1 MVGDT
6 SCHIGP
12 NRQSGSGLP
21 SDEEI
26 MQALTLPE
34 NWSVENDTERRGF
47 AGYSVVGGIKN
58 SEKEQGL
65 LLADQEY
72 QRIAC
77 VLYPTSDSFRKYN
90 IEATQAVA
98 DSVDLSNHLAPL
110 EAEIENHSEK
120 LSTASGSSPEA

>member
-6 SCHIGP
+6 SYIGP

-26 MQALTLPE
+26 MKALTLPE
-34 NWSVENDTERRGF
+34 NWSVENDTKRREF
-47 AGYSVVGGIKN
+47 AGYSVVGGIEN
-58 SEKEQGL
+58 SDKEQGL

-72 QRIAC
+72 RRIAC
-77 VLYPTSDSFRKYN
+77 VLYPTTGSLRKYN

-98 DSVDLSNHLAPL
+98 DGVDLSNHLEPL
-110 EAEIENHSEK
+110 EAKIENHSQK
-120 LSTASGSSPEA
+120 LSTPSKSDPEG